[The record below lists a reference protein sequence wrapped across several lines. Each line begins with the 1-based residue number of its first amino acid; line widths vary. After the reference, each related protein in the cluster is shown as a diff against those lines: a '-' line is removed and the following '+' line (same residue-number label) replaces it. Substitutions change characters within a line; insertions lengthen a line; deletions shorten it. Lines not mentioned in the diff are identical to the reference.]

1 MSKTMQMIKQMQMT
15 RRLWVF
21 LKIVSCARAM
31 QQPVQQSVAVSE
43 KVQTVAITK
52 CRSVTAPHANVTYLQ
67 TSTLANAR

>member
-1 MSKTMQMIKQMQMT
+1 MPKTMQMIKQMQMT

-21 LKIVSCARAM
+21 KIVSCAQAM

-67 TSTLANAR
+67 TSTLANVR